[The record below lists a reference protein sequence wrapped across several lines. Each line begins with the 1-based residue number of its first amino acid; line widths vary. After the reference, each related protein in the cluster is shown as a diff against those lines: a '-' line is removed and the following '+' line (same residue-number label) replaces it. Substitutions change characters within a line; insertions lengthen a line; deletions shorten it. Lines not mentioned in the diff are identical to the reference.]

1 MVATMA
7 HEFKRD
13 NFTETEPHTHQQEF
27 HRSGLPPALQPLT
40 SQRRWV
46 CWCWKWQEKK
56 EGKPGEGK
64 WTKPPIQAGAGY
76 PAYART
82 DDPTTWSTYEA
93 AVARVRDGEAD
104 GIGLCLLGA
113 NIGVAD
119 LDNCYVVET
128 GAIAPWA
135 QAIIDRAPKGTYCEI
150 SVSGTGLHLLGEA
163 TGKRL
168 IRKYP
173 AAEAAAD
180 DDVAGSFELFRN
192 ASRYITISG
201 LVIHS
206 ASGKLTDIDP
216 LLNELHTE
224 GEERRTQPQQRKSA
238 KQASARLLRKGK
250 WTRGGMTI
258 DLFNLIAEGVDEP
271 SRSAQ
276 FFHAIAWLKRL
287 DWTVEGITWLLGKHP
302 NGIATKYTGRL
313 RAEVERVYNKV
324 EPDGDNLGDFFA
336 FAPQHTFIELVSRKP
351 WPAISIDNRLPMQA
365 LVDEDGQLVRAAP
378 VIGKN
383 GKPKGDPDGDP
394 VLLKP
399 SVWLDQNRSI
409 NGITWAPGMPLVVFD
424 KVIVESIGWID
435 APGKATFN
443 TYRAPMPGKGDP
455 RKAGPWLKLVR
466 KVYGRHARRIVQWF
480 AYRVQRPDVKI
491 NHGLVFGGVPGIGK
505 DTIIEGVR
513 EAIGG
518 WNIRDASPLD
528 MFEKYNAYA
537 KAVLLRINESR
548 DTGEQ
553 SQHALYN
560 KMKTYLAAPPPT
572 LTVNEKYIAH
582 DDIPNVCGG
591 IITTNYKETGLFLP
605 PDDRRNYM
613 L

>member
-1 MVATMA
+1 M
-7 HEFKRD
+7 
-13 NFTETEPHTHQQEF
+13 
-27 HRSGLPPALQPLT
+27 
-40 SQRRWV
+40 
-46 CWCWKWQEKK
+46 C
-56 EGKPGEGK
+56 
-64 WTKPPIQAGAGY
+64 
-76 PAYART
+76 
-82 DDPTTWSTYEA
+82 A
-93 AVARVRDGEAD
+93 A
-104 GIGLCLLGA
+104 
-113 NIGVAD
+113 
-119 LDNCYVVET
+119 
-128 GAIAPWA
+128 
-135 QAIIDRAPKGTYCEI
+135 
-150 SVSGTGLHLLGEA
+150 
-163 TGKRL
+163 
-168 IRKYP
+168 
-173 AAEAAAD
+173 
-180 DDVAGSFELFRN
+180 
-192 ASRYITISG
+192 
-201 LVIHS
+201 
-206 ASGKLTDIDP
+206 
-216 LLNELHTE
+216 
-224 GEERRTQPQQRKSA
+224 
-238 KQASARLLRKGK
+238 
-250 WTRGGMTI
+250 
-258 DLFNLIAEGVDEP
+258 
-271 SRSAQ
+271 
-276 FFHAIAWLKRL
+276 
-287 DWTVEGITWLLGKHP
+287 
-302 NGIATKYTGRL
+302 GRL

-351 WPAISIDNRLPMQA
+351 WPAISIDNRLPIQA

-409 NGITWAPGMPLVVFD
+409 NGITWAPGMPLIVFD
-424 KVIVESIGWID
+424 KVIAESVGWID

-443 TYRAPMPGKGDP
+443 TYRAPVPEKCDP

-513 EAIGG
+513 EAVGG

-528 MFEKYNAYA
+528 MFEKYNGYA

-553 SQHALYN
+553 SQHAFYN

-572 LTVNEKYIAH
+572 LTVNEKYITH

-605 PDDRRNYM
+605 PDDRRNYVQWSERQPGDFKPTDFQPRNFATQQANPTYWDWIWDWYETRNGYAHVAAYLRQLDISKFNAKAPPPKTEAFWAIVNANRSHEENELAEVLAIM
-613 L
+613 GNLSAVTLSQILKAPMPSTKLQEWLNDSRNRRVIPKHMKTAGYESVHNPDNANGLDRRGKRRQQAGHHHAHGRLLQHAARDERGGHTA